1 MYYFGY
7 VKFVWNFVHLTTVET
22 DINEKK
28 NPKNGGI
35 FVFESEFT
43 AMYNLQSTHPTNKIM
58 YNKIHWILIFLLRD
72 VNEDDAEY
80 TTITIGRN

>member
-7 VKFVWNFVHLTTVET
+7 VKFVWNFVHITTVET
-22 DINEKK
+22 DINEK
-28 NPKNGGI
+28 KNGGI

-43 AMYNLQSTHPTNKIM
+43 AMYNLQSPPSHKQNYVQHNSLDTDFFVEI
-58 YNKIHWILIFLLRD
+58 Y